1 LGYDGQF
8 YAQLALHPDLK
19 DPNLANALDNPV
31 YRARRIGLSLLAFC
45 LGWENRFGFFKY
57 THCSISS
64 LACLAFGN
72 LTFCG
77 IKEAKRLATR
87 FCTSLVNWNVSFRC
101 QVATGSTSN
110 CAGSFSIVFH
120 NNWIMAAALLG
131 ISGLFK
137 ETSVLSFYRNTWSNG
152 SIKSNIKRLVI
163 SVMILI
169 LTIALWLLYVHMR
182 MPSGSAM
189 GTTQF

>member
-1 LGYDGQF
+1 
-8 YAQLALHPDLK
+8 
-19 DPNLANALDNPV
+19 
-31 YRARRIGLSLLAFC
+31 
-45 LGWENRFGFFKY
+45 
-57 THCSISS
+57 
-64 LACLAFGN
+64 
-72 LTFCG
+72 
-77 IKEAKRLATR
+77 
-87 FCTSLVNWNVSFRC
+87 
-101 QVATGSTSN
+101 
-110 CAGSFSIVFH
+110 
-120 NNWIMAAALLG
+120 MAAALLG